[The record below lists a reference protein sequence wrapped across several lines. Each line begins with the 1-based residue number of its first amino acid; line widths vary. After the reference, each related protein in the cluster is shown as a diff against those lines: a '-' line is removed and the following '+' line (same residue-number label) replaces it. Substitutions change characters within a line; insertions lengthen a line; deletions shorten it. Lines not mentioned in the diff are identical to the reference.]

1 MTEKPLWKEC
11 LSLMNNSKL
20 KNVLTEDDRMALAII
35 GIADLLDIA
44 SKRSEEYLVSP
55 TIDVRDMT

>member
-1 MTEKPLWKEC
+1 MTEKPIWKEC
-11 LSLMNNSKL
+11 LSLMNNPEL
-20 KNVLTEDDRMALAII
+20 KNILTEDDRVALALI